1 MELAIPPRRMAR
13 FFISVAYKSTAF
25 ATTKN
30 EKPVS
35 SWMKRVPFVTSSGEM
50 SNFLMEDLELVLQFE
65 TIDKCEVSMKLE
77 A

>member
-1 MELAIPPRRMAR
+1 MQLAR
-13 FFISVAYKSTAF
+13 FFISVAYKSKAF

-50 SNFLMEDLELVLQFE
+50 SNFLMEGLERVLQLE
-65 TIDKCEVSMKLE
+65 TIEK
-77 A
+77 